1 MRGSKKDAHNPTP
14 CTCLMQ
20 AFRTFPDEPVPSDGC
35 ASPDCLVREID
46 SITLHQ
52 FVSAIAERQGEGDDS
67 GGTEDRS

>member
-1 MRGSKKDAHNPTP
+1 MRCSRRDAHDTPP
-14 CTCLMQ
+14 CTCLMK
-20 AFRTFPDEPVPSDGC
+20 AFRSFPDQPVPSDGC

-52 FVSAIAERQGEGDDS
+52 FVAAIAGPRDEVADR